1 NDEKARRD
9 YLQMLEILADHRN
22 LNIDIKEAYDMF
34 QINFERLPSYQ
45 KGEQEGIKKGIKKG
59 IRKGRKEGINEG
71 IKEGIK
77 EGVKEGTEAEAK
89 ALLRRAL
96 TRRFGD
102 LSLKVTQRIDEASLT
117 EVETWFDLAL
127 KFEIQRI
134 EDVIGDSN

>member
-1 NDEKARRD
+1 ARRD

-22 LNIDIKEAYDMF
+22 LNIDLKEAYDMF

-45 KGEQEGIKKGIKKG
+45 KGEEEGIKKGIEKG
-59 IRKGRKEGINEG
+59 IRKGRKEGIDEG
-71 IKEGIK
+71 IKEG
-77 EGVKEGTEAEAK
+77 TEAAAK
-89 ALLRRAL
+89 ALLKRAL

-102 LSLKVTQRIDEASLT
+102 LSSKVTKRIDEASLT